1 VPWTTSLG
9 TPRHDGS
16 ATESLPPSPG
26 IQWTRDV
33 GRAVRGTPAI
43 GRDVLVLGLVE
54 RHVMLLER
62 ETGAPYWRSSVSGT
76 IRGGPLL
83 RDDRV
88 FVATEATP
96 AAHIYA
102 LRLSDGRPAW
112 RTASDGVSAPLALD
126 GDALFA
132 GTERGV
138 VLRLAARTGDVVW
151 HRRLF
156 GSVRAAPVPTPAG
169 LVVATTADTL
179 YLLDPTSGA
188 IVRQRPTPGPV
199 VAPPATDGGRLYL
212 GTLRGVVQALPLTT
226 LDPDWEVQLP
236 DAIYGTPALAG
247 DTLYALARDGTLAI
261 VPVSDPAAHRTLR
274 LGVVA
279 VAGPTVTRSGVLI
292 GTVSGEVLLIDPAT
306 GVALWRDEIAG
317 PIETP
322 PLLRDGQLVVV
333 GGRGDIHTY
342 R

>member
-16 ATESLPPSPG
+16 TAESLPPKPTA
-26 IQWTRDV
+26 QWTRDV

-43 GRDVLVLGLVE
+43 GRDVLVLGLAE
-54 RHVMLLER
+54 RAVMLLAR
-62 ETGAPYWRSSVSGT
+62 ETGEPFWRSGVSGT

-96 AAHIYA
+96 AANIYA
-102 LRLSDGRPAW
+102 LRLNDGRTAW
-112 RTASDGVSAPLALD
+112 RTASDGVAAPLALD
-126 GDALFA
+126 GDGLFA
-132 GTERGV
+132 GTERGM
-138 VLRLAARTGDVVW
+138 VLRLAARTGDVIW
-151 HRRLF
+151 RRRLF
-156 GSVRAAPVPTPAG
+156 GSVRASPVPTPAG

-179 YLLDPTSGA
+179 YLLDATSGA
-188 IVRQRPTPGPV
+188 IVRQHATPGPV
-199 VAPPATDGGRLYL
+199 FAPPATDGTRLYL
-212 GTLRGVVQALPLTT
+212 ATLRGVLQALPLTT
-226 LDPDWEVQLP
+226 LETDWEVQLP

-261 VPVSDPAAHRTLR
+261 VPVRDPAARRTLS

-292 GTVSGEVLLIDPAT
+292 GTVAGEILLIDPAS
-306 GVALWRDEIAG
+306 GVALWRDAIAG

-322 PLLRDGQLVVV
+322 PLLRDGQLVVI